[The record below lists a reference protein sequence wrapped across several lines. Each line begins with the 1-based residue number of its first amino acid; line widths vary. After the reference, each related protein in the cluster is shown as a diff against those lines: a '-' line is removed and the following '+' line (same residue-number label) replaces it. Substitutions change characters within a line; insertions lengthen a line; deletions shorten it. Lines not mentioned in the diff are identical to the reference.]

1 MNGNPMRYIYITR
14 AVPQPTLDLLRNG
27 LLDARIQVNPHDRN
41 LTPAELREASA
52 GCDALICTLADAV
65 DDGLLRALAPNLR
78 VVATYAVGFNNI
90 ALDTAR
96 ELGIAVCN
104 TPGVLTDAT
113 AEVAVGLILAC
124 ARRMVE
130 GDALT
135 RAGGFKGWAPLFHLG
150 HGVYGKTVGIIGAGR
165 IGHRVAQT
173 MRHGFDCRILYHS
186 RGDHPDWNQELGAK
200 RVPLE
205 ALLEQSDFVSLH
217 CPLTPETRHLVG
229 APALQRMKPT
239 AVLINTARGPIVDEA
254 ALVQA
259 LREHRIAAA
268 GIDVYENEPRLSA
281 GLAELPNVVLLPHIG
296 SATHE
301 TREEMGRMCAR
312 AVVAVLSGNDPEC
325 RVV

>member
-1 MNGNPMRYIYITR
+1 MPTIYITR
-14 AVPQPTLDLLRNG
+14 AVPQPTLDLLREG
-27 LLDARIQVNPHDRN
+27 LPNARIEVNPHDRN
-41 LTPAELREASA
+41 LTPAELRQAAA

-65 DDGLLRALAPNLR
+65 DDTLLRGLAPKLK

-113 AEVAVGLILAC
+113 GEIAVGLILAC

-135 RAGGFKGWAPLFHLG
+135 RAGKFKGWAPLLHLG
-150 HGVYGKTVGIIGAGR
+150 HGVYGKTVGIVGAGR
-165 IGHRVAQT
+165 IGYRVAQT

-186 RGDHPDWNQELGAK
+186 RSDHTDWNRELDAE
-200 RVPLE
+200 RVPLQ
-205 ALLEQSDFVSLH
+205 ALLEASDIVSLH
-217 CPLTPETRHLVG
+217 CPLTPETRHLID
-229 APALQRMKPT
+229 ARALQRMKPT
-239 AVLINTARGPIVDEA
+239 AVLVNTARGPIVDEP

-259 LREHRIAAA
+259 LLEKRIAAA
-268 GIDVYENEPRLSA
+268 GFDVYEDEPRLA
-281 GLAELPNVVLLPHIG
+281 PGLAELVNVVLLPHIG

-301 TREEMGRMCAR
+301 TRDEMGRMCAR
-312 AVVAVLSGNDPEC
+312 AVIAVLSGNEPQH